1 MRILIAGA
9 GLAGCSLAHHLR
21 KRNVQVT
28 LLHNGT
34 NASSMIAAGII
45 NPIVFRRT
53 TLSWRIT
60 ELLPV
65 AHAFYRELEELFGE
79 SFFHEVPIR
88 RLFAHEQERVLWEE
102 KQTKPEF
109 QPYLKPLSKED
120 LNFDSDSNTFG
131 TGVVL
136 NSSVVQTRLFME
148 SNWRFFAEQGILKE
162 EQFDYEKLDPKTA
175 TYNDETFDFIVFA
188 EGKDGKYN
196 PWFSYLPLSQTKGE
210 VLTLRFDKLSTAESL
225 NRKCFLMPF
234 PDGTFKAGSTYVW
247 ETDNTIPTEEGKAQ
261 ILHNLLSV
269 TNEIPE
275 VVEHE
280 AGVRPTVTDRR
291 PLIGKHPTFQKLVIA
306 NGLGTKGFMIAPL
319 AMQELAEHLL
329 DGKELHQESNITRF
343 QSAKVD
349 E

>member
-1 MRILIAGA
+1 MRILIVGA

-21 KRNVQVT
+21 KRNVQVA
-28 LLHNGT
+28 LLHNGI

-53 TLSWRIT
+53 TLSWRIA
-60 ELLPV
+60 ELLPF
-65 AHAFYRELEELFGE
+65 AKTFYQEQEHLFST
-79 SFFHEVPIR
+79 SFYHEVPIR
-88 RLFAHEQERVLWEE
+88 RLFAHEQERTLWEE

-109 QPYLKPLSKED
+109 RPYLKPLSEDD
-120 LNFDSDSNTFG
+120 LNFKSESNTFG

-136 NSSVVQTRLFME
+136 NSSVVQTKVFLE
-148 SNWRFFAEQGILKE
+148 ANWRFLENEGVLKH
-162 EQFDYEKLDPKTA
+162 QSFDYAQLDPVTA
-175 TYNDETFDFIVFA
+175 TYNNETFDFIVFA

-210 VLTLRFDKLSTAESL
+210 VLTLTFNQLSTTESL
-225 NRKCFLMPF
+225 NRKCFLMPL
-234 PDGTFKAGSTYVW
+234 PNGTFKAGSTYVW
-247 ETDNTIPTEEGKAQ
+247 DTDDTIPTDGGKAQ
-261 ILHNLLSV
+261 ILQNLLSV

-291 PLIGKHPTFQKLVIA
+291 PLIGKHPDFQKLVVA

-319 AMQELAEHLL
+319 VMKELADHLL
-329 DGKELHQESNITRF
+329 DGNELHQESNIERF
-343 QSAKVD
+343 SHLL
-349 E
+349 